1 MKRIVLAFVLC
12 PILSQSVWSQAADWE
27 AAYWELSGQ
36 YEEALRR
43 LAMRDTLV
51 QMMRAALETARLMRQ
66 NTQGLLTD
74 VDSLRAQNESLAIKY
89 ERMIA
94 LSDSIQTLLSEK
106 VVLSQQSVSELDSAI
121 VDLNKKYNRAV
132 RDCLRPWYLRWE
144 FYMGG
149 LRGGL
154 IGLAVK

>member
-1 MKRIVLAFVLC
+1 MKRIVPVFVLC
-12 PILSQSVWSQAADWE
+12 LILSQSVWSQTENWE
-27 AAYWELSGQ
+27 AAYQELSVQ

-43 LAMRDTLV
+43 LAMRDTLIQV
-51 QMMRAALETARLMRQ
+51 MQAALDTARLMRE

-89 ERMIA
+89 DRMIA
-94 LSDSIQTLLSEK
+94 LSDSIQTLLRENVS
-106 VVLSQQSVSELDSAI
+106 LSQQSVSELDSAI

-132 RDCLRPWYLRWE
+132 RECLRPWYLRWE

-149 LRGGL
+149 LIGGL
-154 IGLAVK
+154 IGMAVK